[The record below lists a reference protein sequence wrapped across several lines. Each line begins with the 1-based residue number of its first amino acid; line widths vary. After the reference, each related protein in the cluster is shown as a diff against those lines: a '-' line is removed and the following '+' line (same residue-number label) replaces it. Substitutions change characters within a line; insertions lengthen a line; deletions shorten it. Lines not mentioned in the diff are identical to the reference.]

1 MGKYCKYKFE
11 AISARFITMKVLI
24 VSSVNSGQVSPFVN
38 EQVES
43 VKSLGVEFEYY
54 NVQGH
59 GISGYL
65 KNFLPL
71 RRKIRSYLPDII
83 HAHYGLSG
91 LLSLLA
97 KRRVPLVTT
106 FHGNDINSMHPL
118 KTLKPNWNKMLSRV
132 VHFGDHHSIFVT
144 EDIANQINARPFK
157 SDIIPC
163 QVNLDTFYPIVKF
176 EARKYFKLSSL
187 KRYVLFSSSFRTP
200 IKNYPL
206 AKEACLQFENLELIE
221 LNGYTR
227 KEVNLLMN
235 ACDLA
240 LITSYNEG
248 SCQFL
253 KEAMACNRPIVST
266 KAGDSEWIFG
276 NTDGCYL
283 TMPVKED
290 VIINIKKALDFS
302 YSKGQ
307 TNGRARIIELGL
319 NSETTA
325 GRVFGVYKKVLKNRD
340 QEQGTWN

>member
-1 MGKYCKYKFE
+1 
-11 AISARFITMKVLI
+11 MKVLV
-24 VSSVNSGQVSPFVN
+24 VSSGNSGQVSPFVN

-43 VKSLGVEFEYY
+43 VKSLGVEFELY

-71 RRKIRSYLPDII
+71 RRKIRTFLPDII

-97 KRRVPLVTT
+97 KGRVQLVTT

-132 VHFGDHHSIFVT
+132 VHLGDHYSIFVT
-144 EDIANQINARPFK
+144 EDIANQIKAKPIK
-157 SDIIPC
+157 SEIIPC
-163 QVNLDTFYPIVKF
+163 QVNLDTFYPIDKI
-176 EARKYFKLSSL
+176 EARECLKLSSL
-187 KRYVLFSSSFRTP
+187 KRYVLFSSSFSTP

-206 AKEACLQFENLELIE
+206 AKEACLHFDNLELIE
-221 LNGYTR
+221 LSGYTR
-227 KEVNLLMN
+227 QEVNLLLN

-248 SCQFL
+248 SCQFI

-266 KAGDSEWIFG
+266 RVGDSDWIFG
-276 NTDGCYL
+276 NTEGCYL
-283 TMPVKED
+283 TKDATED

-302 YSKGQ
+302 DTKGQ
-307 TNGRARIIELGL
+307 TKGRERIIELGL
-319 NSETTA
+319 DSGTIA
-325 GRVFGVYKKVLKNRD
+325 GRVYGVYKKILKNRD
-340 QEQGTWN
+340 QKQGTGN